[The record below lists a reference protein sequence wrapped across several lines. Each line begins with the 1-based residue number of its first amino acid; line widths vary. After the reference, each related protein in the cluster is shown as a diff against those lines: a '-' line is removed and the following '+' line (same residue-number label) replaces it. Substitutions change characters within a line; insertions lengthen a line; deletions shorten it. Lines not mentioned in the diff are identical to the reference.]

1 MPWSK
6 KKRKKGKGKSKSS
19 DVERSLDVEM
29 EELLPAE
36 EELEIFGRV
45 LEPLGKG
52 HFRVE
57 CADGAIRVCR
67 VRGKLRG
74 RRSWIKRGDIVLV
87 SIWPFKK
94 ERGDIVVRYTHQQ
107 VNWLIEK
114 GYIPK
119 DWAFYKES

>member
-1 MPWSK
+1 LPK
-6 KKRKKGKGKSKSS
+6 KKRRGE
-19 DVERSLDVEM
+19 DIERSLDAEM

-36 EELEIFGRV
+36 EELEVFGRV

-57 CADGAIRVCR
+57 CSDGAIRVCR

-94 ERGDIVVRYTHQQ
+94 DRGDIVVRYRHQQ
-107 VNWLIEK
+107 VLWLVEK
-114 GYIPK
+114 GYIPE
-119 DWAFYKES
+119 DWAVYKEG

>member
-1 MPWSK
+1 LPK
-6 KKRKKGKGKSKSS
+6 KKAAKKKKGS
-19 DVERSLDVEM
+19 DIERSLDAEM
-29 EELLPAE
+29 EELLPVE

-87 SIWPFKK
+87 SIWPFRKD
-94 ERGDIVVRYTHQQ
+94 RGDIVVRYTHQQ
-107 VNWLIEK
+107 VQWLVEK
-114 GYIPK
+114 GYIPE
-119 DWAFYKES
+119 DWALYKEG

>member
-1 MPWSK
+1 M
-6 KKRKKGKGKSKSS
+6 KSKRGSS
-19 DVERSLDVEM
+19 RGGEIERSLDVEM
-29 EELLPAE
+29 EDLLPAE
-36 EELEIFGRV
+36 ELEVFGRV

-57 CADGAIRVCR
+57 CIDEVIRVCR

-74 RRSWIKRGDIVLV
+74 RKGWVKRGDIVLV
-87 SIWPFKK
+87 SLWPFQKS
-94 ERGDIVVRYTHQQ
+94 RGDIVVRYDRQQ

-119 DWAFYKES
+119 EWASLEEG